1 MQSVLN
7 WPFESSFIL
16 LFIERNTK
24 AKHCNGLTTTL
35 RPFETVISF
44 VTDVF
49 QILEIS
55 GCTCGCFLSYYLM
68 FMLPKVVAFNLNHKD
83 LFRFTIHFMFNI
95 G

>member
-24 AKHCNGLTTTL
+24 AKHCNGLTTTST
-35 RPFETVISF
+35 PFETVISF

-68 FMLPKVVAFNLNHKD
+68 FMLPKVVACNLNHKD
-83 LFRFTIHFMFNI
+83 LFQVYYSFHV
-95 G
+95 